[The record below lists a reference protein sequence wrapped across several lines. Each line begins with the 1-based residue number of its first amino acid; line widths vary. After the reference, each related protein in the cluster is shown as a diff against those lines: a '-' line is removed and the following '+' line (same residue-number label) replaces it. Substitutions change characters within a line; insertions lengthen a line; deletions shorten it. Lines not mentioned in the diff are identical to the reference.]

1 MPAPPFLSAADIR
14 QLAPMSDVIETLR
27 TVFQNRHVDPPR
39 AIVDLSV
46 DETHSRTLLSMPTT
60 LDGVGGCKLI
70 SVFPGNAA
78 AGLPAIQGIYV
89 LFSEVD
95 GRIRA
100 LLDGAVLTELR
111 TPAASALAT
120 DYLAAEGAESLAVFG
135 TGVQAAAH
143 VEAML
148 VVRQGIARV
157 VCVSGTA
164 GRADEFASRMSSR
177 HGIEAVSGRT
187 KEAMACDIVC
197 TTTRAS
203 EPLFD
208 ASDLLGSTHINAVG
222 SFKPNQ
228 SEFTASVVMAAEVY
242 VDHRDAAA
250 EEAGELI
257 QAAQAGTWSWDDLAG
272 DIVDLV
278 LNPGVPRS
286 AETTLFKSVGLPVE
300 DIAVARLVADRAGL
314 RP

>member
-1 MPAPPFLSAADIR
+1 MG
-14 QLAPMSDVIETLR
+14 DVIETLR
-27 TVFQNRHVDPPR
+27 AVFRDRHVDPPR
-39 AIVDLSV
+39 TIVDLSV
-46 DETHSRTLLSMPTT
+46 DETHSRILLSMPTA
-60 LDGVGGCKLI
+60 LDGVGGCKLV
-70 SVFPGNAA
+70 SVFPGNTA

-120 DYLAAEGAESLAVFG
+120 DYLAPEDAGSLAVFG

-148 VVRQGIARV
+148 VVRPGISRL
-157 VCVSGTA
+157 VCVSGTI
-164 GRADEFASRMSSR
+164 GRASEFASQ
-177 HGIEAVSGRT
+177 VS
-187 KEAMACDIVC
+187 KENEVDASAGTTSDAMACDIVC
-197 TTTRAS
+197 TTTRAAA
-203 EPLFD
+203 PLFD
-208 ASDLLGSTHINAVG
+208 ASALVGTTHINAVG
-222 SFKPNQ
+222 SFKPEQ
-228 SEFTASVVMAAEVY
+228 SEFTTSVVAASQVY
-242 VDHRDAAA
+242 VDHREAAA

-257 QAAQAGTWSWDDLAG
+257 QAAQSGEWSWDDVAG

-278 LNPGVPRS
+278 RNSGVVRS
-286 AETTLFKSVGLPVE
+286 VETTLFKSVGLPVE